1 MGFFGPDDGR
11 MQENVG
17 ERSEQHL
24 RTEACAD
31 VEHLL
36 PFLDGV
42 VHRHRVQPG
51 GTRAADEHIDA
62 AQRRLR
68 RGGDR
73 FLREATVALGA
84 SGILP
89 REKPRAK
96 KQHLG
101 DAQKLMTRLGEGH
114 GL

>member
-1 MGFFGPDDGR
+1 MEFGAALGLVRSRPRRSPAG
-11 MQENVG
+11 NV
-17 ERSEQHL
+17 EYRD
-24 RTEACAD
+24 RAD

-42 VHRHRVQPG
+42 VHRHRVEPG
-51 GTRAADEHIDA
+51 DARAADEHIDV

-84 SGILP
+84 SRILP

-96 KQHLG
+96 EQH
-101 DAQKLMTRLGEGH
+101 
-114 GL
+114 